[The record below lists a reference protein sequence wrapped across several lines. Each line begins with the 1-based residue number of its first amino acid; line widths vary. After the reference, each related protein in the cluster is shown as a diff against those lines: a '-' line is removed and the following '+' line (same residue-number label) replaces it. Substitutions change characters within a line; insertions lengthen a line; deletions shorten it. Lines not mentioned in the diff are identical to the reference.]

1 MSALHRGYRTFAVHH
16 EKSSVPAIFNVP
28 IDHLFANLESG
39 KLKYCFGKS
48 LEKVLNCGFK
58 NLYKPCG
65 KNALKSVTFA
75 NSPKLSLL
83 HHTKVL
89 QLCVAI
95 SSAGSRPRD
104 KRGGGGRSSRPLDEE
119 GGGGLGVSKKNFFR
133 PLGPQFDLKIRGKG
147 GGGWAPSLYPPLI
160 SSLLALDLSP
170 LNLVTFLILRCT
182 LQLC

>member
-104 KRGGGGRSSRPLDEE
+104 KRGGGG
-119 GGGGLGVSKKNFFR
+119 GGVH
-133 PLGPQFDLKIRGKG
+133 PDP
-147 GGGWAPSLYPPLI
+147 
-160 SSLLALDLSP
+160 
-170 LNLVTFLILRCT
+170 
-182 LQLC
+182 

>member
-39 KLKYCFGKS
+39 KIKYCFGKI
-48 LEKVLNCGFK
+48 LEKVLNCGFQ
-58 NLYKPCG
+58 NLYEPCG

-75 NSPKLSLL
+75 NSPKLSLP

-104 KRGGGGRSSRPLDEE
+104 KRGGGGGRSSRPLDEE
-119 GGGGLGVSKKNFFR
+119 GGLGVSEKIFF
-133 PLGPQFDLKIRGKG
+133 GP
-147 GGGWAPSLYPPLI
+147 S
-160 SSLLALDLSP
+160 DLS
-170 LNLVTFLILRCT
+170 LI
-182 LQLC
+182 